1 MIATVYN
8 ASDARQNLYTL
19 IKTVANGLTP
29 IEINLRNTE
38 PVIMMSKAD
47 YDGWLET
54 LDIMMSPSEIKT
66 IRAGRKNKKIYTSD
80 QMKKILG
87 I

>member
-1 MIATVYN
+1 MITTVYN
-8 ASDARQNLYTL
+8 ASDARQNLYTI

-54 LDIMMSPSEIKT
+54 FDVMMSPSEIKA
-66 IRAGRKNKKIYTSD
+66 IRTGRKNRKTYTSE

>member
-1 MIATVYN
+1 MINTIYN
-8 ASDARQNLYTL
+8 ASDARQNLYSI
-19 IKTVANGLTP
+19 IKTVANGLAP
-29 IEINLRNTE
+29 VEINLRNTQ

-54 LDIMMSPSEIKT
+54 LDVMMSTNEMKA
-66 IRAGRKNKKIYTSD
+66 IRFGRKNRKIITSTQLKKS
-80 QMKKILG
+80 LG

>member
-1 MIATVYN
+1 MNTNIYN

-19 IKTVANGLTP
+19 IKTVANGLEP
-29 IEINLRNTE
+29 IEINLRNTQ

-66 IRAGRKNKKIYTSD
+66 IRAGQKNKKLYTPD
-80 QMKKILG
+80 QMKKILS